1 MDNLF
6 VEHTANDTRC
16 LTFNQA
22 KEQLGRHTQQ
32 WRRNTKWTP
41 APGSGGVGL
50 LLKAA
55 TDS

>member
-32 WRRNTKWTP
+32 WRRTQNGRRLP
-41 APGSGGVGL
+41 EAGGGL
-50 LLKAA
+50 FLKAA